1 MDGFKSAEKILSFHT
16 DMKNTRGLR
25 SLVQDLH
32 IFAISSYVNTDT
44 VQKAKEVGFLKIFQK
59 PIGMQ
64 QLGEMIGVKQIK
76 TNFDENSDG
85 DIDYELPFRSEEE

>member
-1 MDGFKSAEKILSFHT
+1 MTKQCCQVKYNFVLMDIRMPVMDGFKSAEKILSFHT

-44 VQKAKEVGFLKIFQK
+44 VQKAKEVGFLKIF
-59 PIGMQ
+59 
-64 QLGEMIGVKQIK
+64 
-76 TNFDENSDG
+76 
-85 DIDYELPFRSEEE
+85 

>member
-1 MDGFKSAEKILSFHT
+1 MDGFKSAEKILSFHR

-44 VQKAKEVGFLKIFQK
+44 VQKAKEVGFRKIF
-59 PIGMQ
+59 
-64 QLGEMIGVKQIK
+64 
-76 TNFDENSDG
+76 
-85 DIDYELPFRSEEE
+85 